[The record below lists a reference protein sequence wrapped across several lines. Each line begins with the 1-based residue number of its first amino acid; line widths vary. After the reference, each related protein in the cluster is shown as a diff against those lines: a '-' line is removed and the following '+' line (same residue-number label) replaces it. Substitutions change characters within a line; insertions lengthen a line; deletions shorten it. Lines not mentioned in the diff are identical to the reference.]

1 MPPMLP
7 IPPLLVLD
15 CTVTVPWYLT
25 DEANGLTE
33 RLFAGLGQT
42 TYIVPVLWRL
52 EFISA
57 MRAAHR
63 RGRIPPERLAAIF
76 EQAGQL
82 PLTQEHLMLDVVQVA
97 TGCERF
103 GLTPYDFVY
112 LALARAH
119 AVPLATMDGALIR
132 ACRQAGVQVL
142 TEPPAIAESAAAYRA
157 RAPRLGAAAGKRA
170 RRR

>member
-1 MPPMLP
+1 MPH
-7 IPPLLVLD
+7 IPPLVVLD

-25 DEANGLTE
+25 DEANTLTE
-33 RLFAGLGQT
+33 RLFTGLGRS

-63 RGRIPPERLAAIF
+63 RGRIPSERLAAIF
-76 EQAGQL
+76 VQAGQL
-82 PLTQEHLMLDVVQVA
+82 PLTQEHLTLDVVQVA

-103 GLTPYDFVY
+103 GLTPYDYVY

-119 AVPLATMDGALIR
+119 DAPLATMDGALIR
-132 ACRQAGVQVL
+132 ACQQAGVPVV
-142 TEPPAIAESAAAYRA
+142 TDPPAVAEPAAAYRA
-157 RAPRLGAAAGKRA
+157 RPA
-170 RRR
+170 RRQAPGRRPAR

>member
-1 MPPMLP
+1 MPNL
-7 IPPLLVLD
+7 PPLLVLD

-25 DEANGLTE
+25 DEANALTE
-33 RLFAGLGQT
+33 SLFTGLGQS

-63 RGRIPPERLAAIF
+63 RGRIPSERLPAIF
-76 EQAGQL
+76 AQAGLL
-82 PLTQEHLMLDVVQVA
+82 PLTQEHLTLDVVQVA

-103 GLTPYDFVY
+103 GLTPYDYVY

-119 AVPLATMDGALIR
+119 SAPLATMDGALVR
-132 ACRQAGVQVL
+132 ACQQAGVPVI
-142 TEPPAIAESAAAYRA
+142 TEPAGVAEPAAAWRARPSRA
-157 RAPRLGAAAGKRA
+157 RATA
-170 RRR
+170 RKPASTR

>member
-1 MPPMLP
+1 MPQ
-7 IPPLLVLD
+7 IPSLLVLD

-25 DEANGLTE
+25 DEANALTE
-33 RLFAGLGQT
+33 RLFTGLGRS

-76 EQAGQL
+76 VQAGQL
-82 PLTQEHLMLDVVQVA
+82 PLTQEHLTLDVVQVA

-103 GLTPYDFVY
+103 GLTPYDYVY
-112 LALARAH
+112 LALAREHDA
-119 AVPLATMDGALIR
+119 PLATMDGALIR
-132 ACRQAGVQVL
+132 ACQQAGVPVV
-142 TEPPAIAESAAAYRA
+142 TDPPAVAEPAAAYRA
-157 RAPRLGAAAGKRA
+157 RPA
-170 RRR
+170 RRQAPGRRPAR

>member
-1 MPPMLP
+1 MPH
-7 IPPLLVLD
+7 IPPLVVLD

-25 DEANGLTE
+25 DEANALTE
-33 RLFAGLGQT
+33 RLFTGLGQS

-63 RGRIPPERLAAIF
+63 RGRIPSERLPAIF
-76 EQAGQL
+76 AQAGLL
-82 PLTQEHLMLDVVQVA
+82 PLTQEHLTLDVVQVA

-103 GLTPYDFVY
+103 GLTPYDYVY

-119 AVPLATMDGALIR
+119 SAPLATMDTALIR
-132 ACRQAGVQVL
+132 ACRQAGIEVL
-142 TEPPAIAESAAAYRA
+142 TEPPSVAEPAAAYRA
-157 RAPRLGAAAGKRA
+157 RAPRVRTIA
-170 RRR
+170 RKPSPAR

>member
-1 MPPMLP
+1 MPGL
-7 IPPLLVLD
+7 PPLLVLD

-33 RLFAGLGQT
+33 RLFAGLGQA

-63 RGRIPPERLAAIF
+63 RGRIPVERLDAIF
-76 EQAGQL
+76 QQAGLL
-82 PLTQEHLMLDVVQVA
+82 PLAQQHLTLDVVQVA
-97 TGCERF
+97 SGCERY
-103 GLTPYDFVY
+103 GLTPYDYVY
-112 LALARAH
+112 LALAREH
-119 AVPLATMDGALIR
+119 AAPLATMDGALVR
-132 ACRQAGVQVL
+132 ACQRAGVPVL
-142 TEPPAIAESAAAYRA
+142 TEPPTAAESAAAYRA
-157 RAPRLGAAAGKRA
+157 RPPRLGTPAGKRA

>member
-1 MPPMLP
+1 MPHV
-7 IPPLLVLD
+7 PPLLVLD

-25 DEANGLTE
+25 DEANTLTE
-33 RLFAGLGQT
+33 RLFTGLGQS

-76 EQAGQL
+76 EQAGKL
-82 PLTQEHLMLDVVQVA
+82 PLTQEHLTLDVVQVA

-103 GLTPYDFVY
+103 GLTPYDYVY

-119 AVPLATMDGALIR
+119 AAPLATMDGALIR
-132 ACRQAGVQVL
+132 ACQQAGVPVV
-142 TEPPAIAESAAAYRA
+142 TEPPAVAEPAAAYRA
-157 RAPRLGAAAGKRA
+157 RPA
-170 RRR
+170 RRQAPGRRPAR

>member
-1 MPPMLP
+1 MPQ
-7 IPPLLVLD
+7 IPSLLVLD

-25 DEANGLTE
+25 DEANALTE
-33 RLFAGLGQT
+33 RLFTGLGRS

-63 RGRIPPERLAAIF
+63 RGRIPSERLAAIF
-76 EQAGQL
+76 AQAGKL
-82 PLTQEHLMLDVVQVA
+82 PLTQEHLTLDVAQVA

-103 GLTPYDFVY
+103 GLTPYDYVY

-119 AVPLATMDGALIR
+119 GAPLATMDGALVR
-132 ACRQAGVQVL
+132 ACQQAGVPVV
-142 TEPPAIAESAAAYRA
+142 TDPPALAEPVAAYRA
-157 RAPRLGAAAGKRA
+157 RPA
-170 RRR
+170 RRQAPGRRPAR

>member
-1 MPPMLP
+1 MPH

-25 DEANGLTE
+25 DEANALTE
-33 RLFAGLGQT
+33 RLFTGLGQS

-76 EQAGQL
+76 EQAGKL
-82 PLTQEHLMLDVVQVA
+82 PLTQEHLTLDVVQVA

-103 GLTPYDFVY
+103 GLTPYDYVY

-119 AVPLATMDGALIR
+119 AAPLATMDGTLIR
-132 ACRQAGVQVL
+132 ACQQAGVPVV
-142 TEPPAIAESAAAYRA
+142 TEPPAVAEPAAAYRA
-157 RAPRLGAAAGKRA
+157 RPVRRQAPRRHPA
-170 RRR
+170 R

>member
-1 MPPMLP
+1 MPNL
-7 IPPLLVLD
+7 PPLLVLD

-25 DEANGLTE
+25 DEANALTE
-33 RLFAGLGQT
+33 RLFTGLGQS

-63 RGRIPPERLAAIF
+63 RGRIPSERLPAIF
-76 EQAGQL
+76 AQAGLL
-82 PLTQEHLMLDVVQVA
+82 PLTQEHLTLDVVQVA

-103 GLTPYDFVY
+103 GLTPYDYVY

-119 AVPLATMDGALIR
+119 AAPLATMDGALIR
-132 ACRQAGVQVL
+132 ACQQAGVPVI
-142 TEPPAIAESAAAYRA
+142 TEPHGVAEPAASWRARPARA
-157 RAPRLGAAAGKRA
+157 RASA
-170 RRR
+170 RKPAPTR